1 MENKTPKGYKLRN
14 SSSLLNFK
22 LLSSDGYKFVVHELP
37 LFADDT

>member
-1 MENKTPKGYKLRN
+1 MENKTPKDYKLRK

-22 LLSSDGYKFVVHELP
+22 LLCSVGYKFVVHELP